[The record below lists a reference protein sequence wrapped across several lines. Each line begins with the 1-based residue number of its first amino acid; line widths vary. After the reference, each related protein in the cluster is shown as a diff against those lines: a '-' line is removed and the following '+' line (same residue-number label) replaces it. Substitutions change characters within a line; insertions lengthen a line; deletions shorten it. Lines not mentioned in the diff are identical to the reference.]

1 MCGACSVISVASNSL
16 HPYGLFAPLWTVACQ
31 APLSLGFPRQEY
43 WSGLPFPSPGELP
56 HPRIE
61 PTSPASPALQVD
73 SLPLSHQES
82 QHGSQIWYV
91 FKENVNKELE
101 EGKFLPVRCLK
112 RAGGSFSHPIRQ
124 RCPSRGK
131 EAPEE
136 KVWSRT
142 GNPTCRGSWLERWEE
157 DCKVRKEMEIRTYWG
172 FLIGMQN
179 LVYLLVG
186 LLHLFLS
193 YMIGRFYTQNV
204 GLPKSNCHF

>member
-1 MCGACSVISVASNSL
+1 MENSKINIIWL
-16 HPYGLFAPLWTVACQ
+16 LPSEGWEFRGEGRHTNQHVWCMLSHFSRVQLFAPLWTLCAPMDCSLPSSSVPGISQARILEWVAI
-31 APLSLGFPRQEY
+31 SFSRGT
-43 WSGLPFPSPGELP
+43 SPPKDRL
-56 HPRIE
+56 
-61 PTSPASPALQVD
+61 TSPASPALQVD

-172 FLIGMQN
+172 FLI
-179 LVYLLVG
+179 YIYIYI
-186 LLHLFLS
+186 S
-193 YMIGRFYTQNV
+193 
-204 GLPKSNCHF
+204 